1 MSHRCEIQLDNPRG
15 VYRAGDTVNGH
26 VYLTLSERAL
36 IKGRLEHDSWAIP
49 YNMAIQ
55 WRWFTDRDL
64 VSFMDFQIADSVCRT
79 EIKLLIPFSEL
90 INQANLI
97 SNFS

>member
-55 WRWFTDRDL
+55 WR
-64 VSFMDFQIADSVCRT
+64 
-79 EIKLLIPFSEL
+79 
-90 INQANLI
+90 
-97 SNFS
+97 